1 MKNLYISIGSINNK
15 ENFSL
20 GYIMNE
26 IEPVKVHS
34 AKYRIENIVIS
45 VSFHS
50 EIDLEK
56 IAENYQD
63 ADFNLNKFPGLCIR
77 ITKPKCTILLFKNG
91 KMIITGLKNSK
102 EAPIVVNRVS
112 EKLTRIGI
120 VLDSKPEF
128 KIVNLVVSLNFQH
141 RINLDEASLFLSH
154 SIYEPEVF
162 PGLIFRN
169 LNPITC
175 VFLIF
180 SSGKVV
186 LTGLKS
192 EADIIPAIKILGSQ
206 LKKKGILD

>member
-192 EADIIPAIKILGSQ
+192 EADIIPAIKILGFQ

>member
-1 MKNLYISIGSINNK
+1 
-15 ENFSL
+15 
-20 GYIMNE
+20 MNE
-26 IEPVKVHS
+26 IQPVKIHS

-50 EIDLEK
+50 EINLEK
-56 IAENYQD
+56 IAANYQD

-77 ITKPKCTILLFKNG
+77 ITKPKCTLLLFKNG
-91 KMIITGLKNSK
+91 KMIITGLKNSS
-102 EAPIVVNRVS
+102 EAPLVVKRVS
-112 EKLTRIGI
+112 EKLAHVGI
-120 VLDSKPEF
+120 ELDTKPEF

-141 RINLDEASLFLSH
+141 RINLDDASLSLNH

-169 LNPITC
+169 LTPITC

-186 LTGLKS
+186 LTGLKQ
-192 EADIIPAIKILGSQ
+192 EDDIIPAIKLLGAQ